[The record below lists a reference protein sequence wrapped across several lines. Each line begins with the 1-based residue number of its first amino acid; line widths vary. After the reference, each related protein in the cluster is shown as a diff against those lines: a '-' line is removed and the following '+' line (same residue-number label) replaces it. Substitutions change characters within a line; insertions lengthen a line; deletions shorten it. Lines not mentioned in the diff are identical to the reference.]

1 MNPSTSGCS
10 SSSKRHH
17 PYGRSLGPQAMPALS
32 PSTSNH
38 VQNNS
43 NKLNDES
50 KAVIDEGKK
59 LLVGSVKQVA
69 RWCQLLSFLEPTK
82 IIYQV
87 FGIMD
92 SVITGSNKCEK
103 IFCLR
108 SEHKKSGIVCVFY
121 EIDRKIPNISKGTLV
136 LCTGHAK
143 GKNKLQ
149 VFTIRELHED
159 KNSFD
164 RISLVSHWTIND
176 ILISKM

>member
-1 MNPSTSGCS
+1 MN
-10 SSSKRHH
+10 RL
-17 PYGRSLGPQAMPALS
+17 SL
-32 PSTSNH
+32 STSNH

-43 NKLNDES
+43 NKLNDET

-69 RWCQLLSFLEPTK
+69 RWCRLLSFLEQTK

-121 EIDRKIPNISKGTLV
+121 EIDRKMPNISKGTLV
-136 LCTGHAK
+136 LCTGHVK

-149 VFTIRELHED
+149 VFAIRELHED

-176 ILISKM
+176 ILICKV

>member
-1 MNPSTSGCS
+1 MRFFNKLT
-10 SSSKRHH
+10 
-17 PYGRSLGPQAMPALS
+17 L
-32 PSTSNH
+32 STSNTA
-38 VQNNS
+38 QNNS
-43 NKLNDES
+43 NKSNDE
-50 KAVIDEGKK
+50 DKK
-59 LLVGSVKQVA
+59 LFVGSVKQVA
-69 RWCQLLSFLEPTK
+69 RWSRLLSFLEQTK

-103 IFCLR
+103 MFCLR
-108 SEHKKSGIVCVFY
+108 SEHKKSVIVCVFY
-121 EIDRKIPNISKGTLV
+121 EIDRKMPNISKGALV
-136 LCTGHAK
+136 LCTGHVK

-176 ILISKM
+176 ILIHKE

>member
-1 MNPSTSGCS
+1 MNSLTSSPSSN
-10 SSSKRHH
+10 KRHH
-17 PYGRSLGPQAMPALS
+17 PYSRRLGLQATPVLAL
-32 PSTSNH
+32 PTSNI

-43 NKLNDES
+43 NKPIDES

-69 RWCQLLSFLEPTK
+69 RWCRLLSFLEQTK

-92 SVITGSNKCEK
+92 SVITGSNRCEK

-108 SEHKKSGIVCVFY
+108 SEHKKSAIVCVFY
-121 EIDRKIPNISKGTLV
+121 EIDRKMPNISKGTLV
-136 LCTGHAK
+136 LCTGHVK

-149 VFTIRELHED
+149 IFTIRELHED
-159 KNSFD
+159 KNTFD

-176 ILISKM
+176 ILIYKE